1 MNESV
6 FNSKQEQ
13 NYNECRS
20 ECEKLDW
27 SSCRDDYMLNACT
40 CMVAEMDHRQ
50 NTFNMFRLLMKLK
63 RHLMSVEFLQVQ
75 LSSINIFKDNDLV
88 WLKFSNHI

>member
-1 MNESV
+1 MV
-6 FNSKQEQ
+6 
-13 NYNECRS
+13 
-20 ECEKLDW
+20 
-27 SSCRDDYMLNACT
+27 NACT
-40 CMVAEMDHRQ
+40 CMVAEMGHRQ
-50 NTFNMFRLLMKLK
+50 DTFNMFRLLMKLK